1 MFKAVIKDILTID
14 GITQIAFSSDLGD
27 VFMLGLEMSEDIKAG
42 GGALLD
48 FKSSDILLLS
58 ELNLNSNL
66 GTRNI
71 FKVKIFS
78 IIRGSIVSNLTLEI
92 NSIKFDITLPSNLAD
107 KFNPNDEAYA
117 LLGETSLYISEFL

>member
-27 VFMLGLEMSEDIKAG
+27 VFMLGLEMSEDVKTG
-42 GGALLD
+42 SSALLD

-71 FKVKIFS
+71 FKVKIRD
-78 IIRGSIVSNLTLEI
+78 ITHGAIVSNLTLEI
-92 NSIKFDITLPSNLAD
+92 NNIKFDTILPSNLANN
-107 KFNPNDEAYA
+107 FNLNDEIYA